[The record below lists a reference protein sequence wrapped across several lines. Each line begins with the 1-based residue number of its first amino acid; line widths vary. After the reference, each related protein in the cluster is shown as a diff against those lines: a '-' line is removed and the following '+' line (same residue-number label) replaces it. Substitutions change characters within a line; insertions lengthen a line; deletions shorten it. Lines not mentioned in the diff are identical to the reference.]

1 MNRHIVI
8 TAAAAVAAV
17 GALAG
22 CATVTRPG
30 SIAQAQQIHDSL
42 SAAGADRRVEGDLIS
57 ARAAIAAA
65 DSSVG
70 RNDSQ
75 EVVDGYGQ
83 IALRRAQVAQARDAT
98 LRATAEADSIRT
110 LRLTGQLAQAE
121 ALRQAAAALAASEG
135 ARASAEQARADSL
148 RQVAEETS
156 RRLNEALTN
165 VRQLVTEITNLQET
179 SRGLVIS
186 LSDVLFDV
194 NRATLRS
201 GAEQNVRRIAGILR
215 QYPSNQISVEG
226 HTDATGSDAYN
237 QKLSEDRAASV
248 RAALVGGGVE
258 PPRVTSRGFGKAQ
271 PVATNATAE
280 GRQRNRRVEVVVLGA
295 GSLAD
300 AARAQQQQ
308 PRPAVAPAP
317 AGQPLPPALPPAQQQ
332 PPAQL
337 PPAGQAP
344 PAPAAQPPR

>member
-1 MNRHIVI
+1 MNRKIVV
-8 TAAAAVAAV
+8 TALAAASLVTLLV
-17 GALAG
+17 S
-22 CATVTRPG
+22 CATTTTRPA

-42 SAAGADRRVEGDLIS
+42 TAAGADRRVEGDLI
-57 ARAAIAAA
+57 RTRQAISAA
-65 DSSVG
+65 DSALTRS
-70 RNDSQ
+70 DPQ

-83 IALRRAQVAQARDAT
+83 IALRLAQVAQAREAA
-98 LRATAEADSIRT
+98 LRASAEADSLRT
-110 LRLTGQLAQAE
+110 RRLSTQLAQTE
-121 ALRQAAAALAASEG
+121 TQRQQATALAQSEG
-135 ARASAEQARADSL
+135 ARADSL

-165 VRQLVTEITNLQET
+165 IRQLVTEITNLQET

-201 GAEQNVRRIAGILR
+201 GGEQNMRRIAEILR
-215 QYPSNQISVEG
+215 QYPNNQISVEG

-248 RAALVGGGVE
+248 RTALVSGGVDAS
-258 PPRVTSRGFGKAQ
+258 RVTSRGFGKTQ

-300 AARAQQQQ
+300 ATRAGQAGQAA
-308 PRPAVAPAP
+308 PPTVPPAP
-317 AGQPLPPALPPAQQQ
+317 AGQPPVPTPPAATPL
-332 PPAQL
+332 L
-337 PPAGQAP
+337 
-344 PAPAAQPPR
+344 

>member
-1 MNRHIVI
+1 MSRHIVVI
-8 TAAAAVAAV
+8 AAAIVAAL
-17 GALAG
+17 GGLAG

-42 SAAGADRRVEGDLIS
+42 SAAGADRRVEGDLI
-57 ARAAIAAA
+57 RTRQAIAAA
-65 DSSVG
+65 DSSVQ
-70 RNDSQ
+70 RNDAQ
-75 EVVDGYGQ
+75 EVADGYAQ
-83 IALRRAQVAQARDAT
+83 IALRRAQTALARDAA
-98 LRATAEADSIRT
+98 LRASAEADSLRT
-110 LRLTGQLAQAE
+110 ARLTGQLAQTE
-121 ALRQAAAALAASEG
+121 AQRQAASTLAV
-135 ARASAEQARADSL
+135 AERARADSL

-165 VRQLVTEITNLQET
+165 IRQLVTEITNLQET
-179 SRGLVIS
+179 TRGLVIS

-201 GAEQNVRRIAGILR
+201 GAEQNVRRIADILR

-237 QKLSEDRAASV
+237 QRLSEDRAASV
-248 RAALVGGGVE
+248 RAALVSGGVE
-258 PPRVTSRGFGKAQ
+258 PGRVTSRGFGKAQ

-300 AARAQQQQ
+300 AARAQQRPGAQ
-308 PRPAVAPAP
+308 PGAQPAP
-317 AGQPLPPALPPAQQQ
+317 AGQPLPPAGLPR
-332 PPAQL
+332 
-337 PPAGQAP
+337 
-344 PAPAAQPPR
+344 PAAQPAPGNQPAPATQPTPGTRPPR